1 MKRLM
6 YKIPLLAML
15 IMNTIVYAKD
25 SVKDTALSLKQQRL
39 INIAVVAAKGDLAK
53 LERTLN
59 TGLGN
64 GLTINQARETL
75 VHLYAYC
82 GFPRSLRALQT
93 LMTVVEGRK
102 NKGIV
107 DQPGPEA
114 SKIESKETKYER
126 GKKNLQ
132 QLTGIPEKGPK
143 IGYAAFAPEIE
154 VFLKEHLFADL
165 FERDVLSFA
174 ERELVT
180 ISVLASIGGVE
191 PMLKSHLNICLNLGF
206 TADQLHEFLG
216 LVKQNI
222 GHKESNVARKVLQ
235 EVLENKK

>member
-25 SVKDTALSLKQQRL
+25 SVKDTALSLKHQCL

-59 TGLGN
+59 TGLDN
-64 GLTINQARETL
+64 GLTINQTRETL

-93 LMTVVEGRK
+93 LMTVIEGRK

-107 DQPGPEA
+107 DQTGPEA

-126 GKKNLQ
+126 GKKNLG

-143 IGYAAFAPEIE
+143 TGYAAFAPEIE

-222 GHKESNVARKVLQ
+222 SHKELNVARKVLQ
-235 EVLENKK
+235 EILGNKK